1 MTKADEVVKQLSAE
15 LEDQFEMACVESGSN
30 QGRISLEGLAKNLLL
45 RIDSMGLCLM
55 PKEATLEMLQD
66 GHWAAKSVRRSGVSG
81 MTIDA
86 QTRAECVRE
95 AAAYRAM
102 VEAGAIRL
110 EEQV

>member
-55 PKEATLEMLQD
+55 PKEATLPMQY
-66 GHWAAKSVRRSGVSG
+66 AARRHVSR
-81 MTIDA
+81 MH
-86 QTRAECVRE
+86 QTREMF
-95 AAAYRAM
+95 RAM